1 MAIRRPFVNSTCAT
15 SSGLSHAQSRIC
27 SLVGANWVRFR
38 SGRLVNGQ
46 RQSAGGFN
54 FAHTSRHKRGTTH
67 CVPTRKHQ
75 LVAFVVA
82 DDLRIE
88 RVVGGTRRL
97 RAPVPCRTAP
107 RADPDNDTLI
117 YPLAARFAHLLRRMG
132 IDQRPY

>member
-1 MAIRRPFVNSTCAT
+1 MRPAQVLATRSSHLLSRRRQLGAFPFWQVSERAA
-15 SSGLSHAQSRIC
+15 S
-27 SLVGANWVRFR
+27 VRR
-38 SGRLVNGQ
+38 
-46 RQSAGGFN
+46 GFN

-82 DDLRIE
+82 DDQRIE

>member
-15 SSGLSHAQSRIC
+15 SSGLSHTQCRIC

-46 RQSAGGFN
+46 RQSAG
-54 FAHTSRHKRGTTH
+54 ASTSPIPHDTSEAQ
-67 CVPTRKHQ
+67 PIAYLTRKHQ

-82 DDLRIE
+82 DDQRIE

>member
-15 SSGLSHAQSRIC
+15 SSGLSHTQSRIC

-82 DDLRIE
+82 DDQRIE
-88 RVVGGTRRL
+88 RVVGGTAGYERLCLVEPRRERIQIMIRSYIL
-97 RAPVPCRTAP
+97 
-107 RADPDNDTLI
+107 
-117 YPLAARFAHLLRRMG
+117 
-132 IDQRPY
+132 